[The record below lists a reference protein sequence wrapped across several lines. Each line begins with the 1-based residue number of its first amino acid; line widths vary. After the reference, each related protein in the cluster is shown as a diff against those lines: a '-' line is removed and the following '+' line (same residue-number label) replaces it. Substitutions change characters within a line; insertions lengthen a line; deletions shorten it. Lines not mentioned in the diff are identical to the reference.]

1 MRYAVI
7 ERIARSRT
15 ASVTAIL
22 AVLVSITLSGSFVQA
37 RVDPFSSSRSFADLS
52 GDTVAKVTGGGT
64 VLAAPLYPNTVATF
78 GVNARRPP
86 GFVGGGQAVGRI
98 HYDRH
103 RNTTGRQVNA
113 PVVLMEGVITNPQTP
128 NGTGGKASLVG
139 DCDAMGAT
147 CPTNDHSVVVYV
159 EDNSDSGANSD
170 VFKILFCTTP
180 PAPPP
185 PTFAGG
191 PLPNCDAPEGGTL
204 RSGNIQ
210 VHSTPGEVGET
221 TTTAA
226 AAGIFPA
233 SARLNGVELAGG
245 IFGIGAQNAS
255 GVSNG
260 DVEVQFTGMSLL
272 GLSQQVTIV
281 AWITS
286 STMAGGTATLNGT
299 AVLDMGEGPPPTGG
313 HPFTVSIGPTGMA
326 LTIDGTALPNLPVS
340 DGFVAVE

>member
-1 MRYAVI
+1 M
-7 ERIARSRT
+7 
-15 ASVTAIL
+15 AIL
-22 AVLVSITLSGSFVQA
+22 AVLVSISISGSLAQA
-37 RVDPFSSSRSFADLS
+37 RVSLLNASPAFADLS
-52 GDTVAKVTGGGT
+52 ADTVAKITGGGT
-64 VLAAPLYPNTVATF
+64 VLAAPTYPNTVATF
-78 GVNARRPP
+78 GVNARRPA
-86 GFVGGGQAVGRI
+86 GFMGGGTATGRI

-103 RNTTGRQVNA
+103 RNTTARKIDA
-113 PVVLMEGVITNPQTP
+113 PVVLMEAVISTTPSP
-128 NGTGGKASLVG
+128 NGTGGKAALVA
-139 DCDAMGAT
+139 DCNAIGAT
-147 CPTNDHSVVVYV
+147 CPAGDNSVVAYV

-170 VFKILFCTTP
+170 IFKIYFCTGTA
-180 PAPPP
+180 APPP
-185 PTFAGG
+185 PTINGG
-191 PLPNCDAPEGGTL
+191 PIPGCDPPEGGTL

-210 VHSTPGEVGET
+210 VHSTPGAVGET

-233 SARLNGVELAGG
+233 SASLNGVELAGG

-299 AVLDMGEGPPPTGG
+299 AVLDMGEGPPPTDG
-313 HPFTVSIGPTGMA
+313 HPFTVSLTPTGMTV
-326 LTIDGTALPNLPVS
+326 TIDGTALPTLPMS
-340 DGFVAVE
+340 DGFIAVE

>member
-15 ASVTAIL
+15 ASVMAIL
-22 AVLVSITLSGSFVQA
+22 AVLVSITLSGTLAQA
-37 RVDPFSSSRSFADLS
+37 RVTLPFTSRTFADLS

-86 GFVGGGQAVGRI
+86 GFISGGQAVGRI

-103 RNTTGRQVNA
+103 RSTTGRLVNA
-113 PVVLMEGVITNPQTP
+113 PVVLMQGAITNPQTP
-128 NGTGGKASLVG
+128 NGTGGKAALVG
-139 DCDAMGAT
+139 DCTAVGAT
-147 CPTNDHSVVVYV
+147 CPTGDMSVVVYV

-170 VFKILFCTTP
+170 VFKIYFCTGGVT
-180 PAPPP
+180 PPP
-185 PTFAGG
+185 PGFAGG
-191 PLPNCDAPEGGTL
+191 SLLGCDPPEGGTL

-210 VHSTPGEVGET
+210 IHSTPGEVGET

-226 AAGIFPA
+226 AAGVFPA

-245 IFGIGAQNAS
+245 IFGIGAQDAS
-255 GVSNG
+255 TSNG

-286 STMAGGTATLNGT
+286 STMVGGSATLNGT
-299 AVLDMGEGPPPTGG
+299 AILDMGEGPPPTGG
-313 HPFTVSIGPTGMA
+313 HPFTVTVSPTGMS

>member
-1 MRYAVI
+1 MPYAVI

-22 AVLVSITLSGSFVQA
+22 AVLVSIILSGSLAQG
-37 RVDPFSSSRSFADLS
+37 RVVSLDSSRVSTDLS
-52 GDTVAKVTGGGT
+52 GDTIAKVTGGGT

-86 GFVGGGQAVGRI
+86 GFISGGQAVGRI

-103 RNTTGRQVNA
+103 RDTTGRHVNV
-113 PVVLMEGVITNPQTP
+113 PVVIMQGVITNPQTP

-139 DCDAMGAT
+139 DCDAIGAT

-170 VFKILFCTTP
+170 TFKIFFCTGGV
-180 PAPPP
+180 APPP
-185 PTFAGG
+185 PGFMGG
-191 PLPNCDAPEGGTL
+191 SLLNCDAPEGGTL

-210 VHSTPGEVGET
+210 IHSTPGAVGES

-233 SARLNGVELAGG
+233 SASLNGVQLAGG

-255 GVSNG
+255 GASAG

-281 AWITS
+281 AWITD

-313 HPFTVSIGPTGMA
+313 HPFTISVTPTGMTV
-326 LTIDGTALPNLPVS
+326 TIDGTGLPNLPLS
-340 DGFVAVE
+340 DGYIAVE

>member
-15 ASVTAIL
+15 LSAMAIL
-22 AVLVSITLSGSFVQA
+22 AVLVSITLSGSLAQA
-37 RVDPFSSSRSFADLS
+37 RVTPFSSSSTAADLS

-64 VLAAPLYPNTVATF
+64 VLAAPTYPNTVATF
-78 GVNARRPP
+78 GVNARRPA
-86 GFVGGGQAVGRI
+86 GFLGGGQATGRI
-98 HYDRH
+98 LYDRH
-103 RNTTGRQVNA
+103 RNTTGRQVDA
-113 PVVLMEGVITNPQTP
+113 PVVLMEAVISTTQTP
-128 NGTGGKASLVG
+128 NGTGGNAAIVG
-139 DCDAMGAT
+139 DCTAMGAT
-147 CPTNDHSVVVYV
+147 CPAGDNSVVAYV

-170 VFKILFCTTP
+170 VFKIYFCQSVA
-180 PAPPP
+180 APPP
-185 PTFAGG
+185 PTINGG
-191 PLPNCDAPEGGTL
+191 TIPGCDPPEGGTL

-221 TTTAA
+221 NTTAA
-226 AAGIFPA
+226 AAGVFPA
-233 SARLNGVELAGG
+233 SASLNGVSLAGA

-255 GVSNG
+255 TSNG

-313 HPFTVSIGPTGMA
+313 HPFTITLNPTGMS
-326 LTIDGTALPNLPVS
+326 LTIDGTALPTLPVS

>member
-1 MRYAVI
+1 MRYAPF

-15 ASVTAIL
+15 ASTIAVL
-22 AVLVSITLSGSFVQA
+22 AVLVSITLSGSLAQG
-37 RVDPFSSSRSFADLS
+37 RVDLLTRSGTFAALS
-52 GDTVAKVTGGGT
+52 DDTVAKITGGGT

-78 GVNARRPP
+78 GVNVRRPA
-86 GFVGGGQAVGRI
+86 GFVGGGGAIGRI

-103 RNTTGRQVNA
+103 RSTTGRHINV
-113 PVVLMEGVITNPQTP
+113 PVIFMQAVITNPQTP
-128 NGTGGKASLVG
+128 NGTGGAAALVG
-139 DCDAMGAT
+139 DCTAVGAT
-147 CPTNDHSVVVYV
+147 CPTGDNSVLVYL

-170 VFKILFCTTP
+170 VFKILFCTNLPGPP
-180 PAPPP
+180 PAG
-185 PTFAGG
+185 FAGG
-191 PLPNCDAPEGGTL
+191 PVTGCDAPEGGTL

-210 VHSTPGEVGET
+210 IHSTPGVVGET

-226 AAGIFPA
+226 AAGVFPA
-233 SARLNGVELAGG
+233 SARLSGVELAGG
-245 IFGIGAQNAS
+245 IFGIGVQNAS
-255 GVSNG
+255 GVSHG

-326 LTIDGTALPNLPVS
+326 LTIDGTALPTLPVS

>member
-15 ASVTAIL
+15 ASVMAIL
-22 AVLVSITLSGSFVQA
+22 AVLVSITISGTLAQA
-37 RVDPFSSSRSFADLS
+37 RITFLNSSPAFADLS
-52 GDTVAKVTGGGT
+52 ADTVAKITGGGT
-64 VLAAPLYPNTVATF
+64 VLAAPLYPNTIATF
-78 GVNARRPP
+78 GVNARRPA
-86 GFVGGGQAVGRI
+86 GFVSGGAATGRI
-98 HYDRH
+98 SYDRH
-103 RNTTGRQVNA
+103 RDTTARHINV
-113 PVVLMEGVITNPQTP
+113 PVAIMQAVITNPQTP
-128 NGTGGKASLVG
+128 NGTGGDAALVG
-139 DCDAMGAT
+139 DCTALGAT
-147 CPTNDHSVVVYV
+147 CPPGDMSVIVYL

-170 VFKILFCTTP
+170 VFKILFCQIGV
-180 PAPPP
+180 APPP
-185 PTFAGG
+185 PGFNGG
-191 PLPNCDAPEGGTL
+191 SVSGCDAPEGGTL

-210 VHSTPGEVGET
+210 VHSTAGVIGET
-221 TTTAA
+221 ITTAA

-245 IFGIGAQNAS
+245 IFGIGVQNAS

-286 STMAGGTATLNGT
+286 STMAGGAATLNGT

-313 HPFTVSIGPTGMA
+313 HPFTVSVSPTGMTV
-326 LTIDGTALPNLPVS
+326 TIDGTALPTLPMS
-340 DGFVAVE
+340 DGFIAVE